1 MGLYNFKARFAAPIR
16 AGKKRH
22 TIRAPRANGR
32 EDKPG
37 YMMYLYTGLRTA
49 RAERILPDPPVCVK
63 VESIVIRPQY
73 PRLGVQVW
81 VGPFLDSVR
90 NNGLRQQLAI
100 HYPEQ
105 EGLELLDASECE
117 LLAHFDGF
125 SSFTEMLSFWEGK
138 LPFYGHIFHWHPAQK
153 LK

>member
-1 MGLYNFKARFAAPIR
+1 MGLYNFKVRFAAPIR

-32 EDKPG
+32 EDEPG
-37 YMMYLYTGLRTA
+37 DMMYLYTGLRTRA
-49 RAERILPDPPVCVK
+49 AERIVPDPVNCIK
-63 VESIVIRPQY
+63 VESIVIRPQ
-73 PRLGVQVW
+73 GAGTFQIW

-90 NNGLRQQLAI
+90 NNGMRQQVAI

-105 EGLELLDASECE
+105 AGLELLDASECE

>member
-32 EDKPG
+32 EDEPG
-37 YMMYLYTGLRTA
+37 FPLYLYTGLRTKA
-49 RAERILPDPPVCVK
+49 AERILPFPQKCIR
-63 VESIVIRPQY
+63 VESIVIRPQCA
-73 PRLGVQVW
+73 GSFQVW

-90 NNGLRQQLAI
+90 SNRLRQQLAI

-125 SSFTEMLSFWEGK
+125 SSFAEMLSFWEGK
-138 LPFYGHIFHWHPAQK
+138 LPFYGHVFHWAPGTK

>member
-32 EDKPG
+32 EDEPG

-49 RAERILPDPPVCVK
+49 KAERILPDPPVCIK
-63 VESIVIRPQY
+63 VESIVIRPQ
-73 PRLGVQVW
+73 GAGTFQVW
-81 VGPFLDSVR
+81 VGPFRDSIR
-90 NNGLRQQLAI
+90 ENKLRQKLAI
-100 HYPEQ
+100 NYPDQ
-105 EGLELLDASECE
+105 HGLELLDASECE

-125 SSFTEMLSFWEGK
+125 SSFTEMLSFWQGK